1 MITQQVSPEVGQ
13 QAPDFRLKA
22 TDGQFVT
29 LSEYRGK
36 KRVVLAFY
44 PLAFSAACSHQL
56 PTIERDLARLRALD
70 AEVFGISVDS
80 HYANAEFAK
89 KLRLTF
95 TLLSDLKRDAA
106 TAYGLLLDTGYSGRA
121 FFVVGKDGRVA
132 YRDIAPN
139 PGELPSNAEL
149 LRALEAVDS

>member
-1 MITQQVSPEVGQ
+1 MNQTPPDVGQ
-13 QAPDFRLKA
+13 MAPDFKLKA

-36 KRVVLAFY
+36 RRVVLAFY
-44 PLAFSAACSHQL
+44 PLAFSSTCSHQL
-56 PTIERDLARLRALD
+56 PTIENDLSRLHALD

-80 HYANAEFAK
+80 HHANGEFAR
-89 KLRLTF
+89 KLRITF
-95 TLLSDLKRDAA
+95 ALLSDIKREASA
-106 TAYGLLLDTGYSGRA
+106 AYGMLLDAGYSGRA
-121 FFVVGKDGRVA
+121 FFVVDFDGRIV

-149 LRALEAVDS
+149 LRALEGIAK